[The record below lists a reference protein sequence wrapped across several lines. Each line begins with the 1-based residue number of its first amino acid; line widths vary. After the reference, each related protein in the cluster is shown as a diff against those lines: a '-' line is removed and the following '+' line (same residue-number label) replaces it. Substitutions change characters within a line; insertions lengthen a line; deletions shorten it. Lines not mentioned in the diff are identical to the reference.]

1 MKGNTSNALEHT
13 MTLQDATR
21 TATVRARHLKL
32 PTCPLCG
39 DTLLA
44 PMLAEHVNERVVH
57 NHWACESCGHTFR
70 KSFEFATRIERA
82 PCVCD
87 A

>member
-1 MKGNTSNALEHT
+1 

-21 TATVRARHLKL
+21 TTPRPKPLRL
-32 PTCPLCG
+32 PICPLCG
-39 DTLLA
+39 DMLLA
-44 PMLAEHVNERVVH
+44 PMLAEHVNERHVR

-70 KSFEFATRIERA
+70 NSVEVPVVIEA
-82 PCVCD
+82 KFVCN

>member
-1 MKGNTSNALEHT
+1 
-13 MTLQDATR
+13 MTLHNATR
-21 TATVRARHLKL
+21 TASRVHLKL

-44 PMLAEHVNERVVH
+44 PMMAEHVSERHVR
-57 NHWACESCGHTFR
+57 NHWACEACGYTFR
-70 KSFEFATRIERA
+70 KSFEFQPRRE
-82 PCVCD
+82 PLVCN

>member
-1 MKGNTSNALEHT
+1 
-13 MTLQDATR
+13 MTLQDSTYTPAS
-21 TATVRARHLKL
+21 RAKTFRL

-39 DTLLA
+39 DMLLA
-44 PMLAEHVNERVVH
+44 PMLAQHVSERVVH

-70 KSFEFATRIERA
+70 KSFEFRA
-82 PCVCD
+82 RVEPTAFLCN